1 MEEVAKV
8 LVLGVFI
15 ACFIALVKKGPA
27 GPKQWFE
34 AKFLGQ
40 VAS

>member
-1 MEEVAKV
+1 MEELAKI

-15 ACFIALVKKGPA
+15 ACFIQLMRKGPS

-40 VAS
+40 VKS